1 MLIIT
6 LDVRAPVQVCPR
18 GVSVW
23 VDDTDVARAR
33 ERAVQALAAE
43 GWELVTFKAATETTA
58 DDYYRPC
65 PSQQAF
71 QRAQTAG
78 VAWRFDAE

>member
-1 MLIIT
+1 MLIIS
-6 LDVRAPVQVCPR
+6 LEIRAPAQARPR

-23 VDDTDVARAR
+23 VDDTDIARAR
-33 ERAVQALAAE
+33 ERAMQALAAE
-43 GWELVTFKAATETTA
+43 GWELVRFNAAMETTA
-58 DDYYRPC
+58 DDYFRPC

-78 VAWRFDAE
+78 VAWRFDDE

>member
-1 MLIIT
+1 MLLLT
-6 LDVRAPVQVCPR
+6 LEVRSPAPSRTR

-33 ERAVQALAAE
+33 VRAVQALAGE
-43 GWELVTFKAATETTA
+43 GWECVAFGDAAETAA
-58 DDYYRPC
+58 DDYFRPC

-71 QRAQTAG
+71 LRAEQCG
-78 VAWRFDAE
+78 IAWRFDDE

>member
-1 MLIIT
+1 MLIIS
-6 LDVRAPVQVCPR
+6 LEIHAPTQARPR

-23 VDDTDVARAR
+23 VDDTDIARAR

-43 GWELVTFKAATETTA
+43 GWELVRFNAATETTA
-58 DDYYRPC
+58 DDYFRPC

-78 VAWRFDAE
+78 VAWRFDDE